1 MKPTV
6 TAKIKYQLARHDP
19 RAERRD
25 VFPVTDYFFRPE
37 GEASHGR
44 VRHRR
49 GHRARRAFCEMIAEM
64 LIKHERD
71 EPIELFL
78 FAFVTAIA
86 AWPLVDLLVAL
97 AQTAHG

>member
-6 TAKIKYQLARHDP
+6 TAKIEYQLARHDP
-19 RAERRD
+19 RAGSGD
-25 VFPVTDYFFRPE
+25 AFPVTDHFFRPE
-37 GEASHGR
+37 GEASPGP
-44 VRHRR
+44 VRYRR

-86 AWPLVDLLVAL
+86 AWPLVDLLIVL
-97 AQTAHG
+97 ARR

>member
-1 MKPTV
+1 
-6 TAKIKYQLARHDP
+6 
-19 RAERRD
+19 
-25 VFPVTDYFFRPE
+25 
-37 GEASHGR
+37 
-44 VRHRR
+44 
-49 GHRARRAFCEMIAEM
+49 MIAEM